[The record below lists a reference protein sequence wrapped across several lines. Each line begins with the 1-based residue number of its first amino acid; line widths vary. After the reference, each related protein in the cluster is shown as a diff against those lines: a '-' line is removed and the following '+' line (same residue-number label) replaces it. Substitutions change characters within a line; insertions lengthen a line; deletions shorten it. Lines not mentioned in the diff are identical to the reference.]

1 MSTFSSSY
9 VRHNFPLSESE
20 RRRMGV
26 FFKMIFFKRIISL
39 SMLSFNQS
47 PSTLVSG
54 FLILREQLQKYI
66 RVTGVYCQV
75 QVFLLIN
82 VPTFILYI
90 YCDYFL
96 PSFISV
102 VERKQKV
109 KTLII

>member
-1 MSTFSSSY
+1 MSTFASSY

-66 RVTGVYCQV
+66 RV
-75 QVFLLIN
+75 
-82 VPTFILYI
+82 
-90 YCDYFL
+90 
-96 PSFISV
+96 
-102 VERKQKV
+102 
-109 KTLII
+109 